1 MISIISHVSPLTKV
15 QRQLLLPVPGKVL
28 VRSGQ
33 SVHATDVIAEA
44 NLEPEH
50 MLLDIAHFLGVAP
63 QSAGAYIKRT
73 VGEQITEGSVIA
85 EKGNFGRVVRAPAA
99 GKIVAVSKG
108 QVLLE
113 FNNRPFQLLAGLSG
127 VVTKVE
133 AEYGA
138 TIEATGS
145 WIQGVWGNGKLA
157 VGGLICLA
165 EEPEHVLEV
174 DQIQPA
180 QRGAVVFA
188 GHCRDPQAFEAAAA
202 NQWRGLILGSMP
214 ANLIPQAEN
223 APFPVIVLEGFGN
236 LPVIPPTFKLFSSN
250 EEREV
255 VLNTV
260 IYNPLTGEPPE
271 VTIPVEAEATVASSA
286 LQRLTEG
293 LRVRILRAANAGV
306 VGTITALPAGL
317 MQFPS
322 GLRAPAAEV
331 STDSG
336 KKVSVPVANIEVLG

>member
-1 MISIISHVSPLTKV
+1 MISKVTHVSPLTKV
-15 QRQLLLPVPGKVL
+15 RRQLLLPVPGRVL

-73 VGEQITEGSVIA
+73 VGEEISEGSVIA
-85 EKGNFGRVVRAPAA
+85 ERGNFGRVVRAPAA
-99 GKIVAVSKG
+99 GRVVAISKG

-127 VVTKVE
+127 IVTKVE
-133 AEYGA
+133 ADYGA
-138 TIEATGS
+138 TIEASGS
-145 WIQGVWGNGKLA
+145 WIQGVWGNRQLA
-157 VGGLICLA
+157 VGGLIALA
-165 EEPEHVLEV
+165 EEPEHVLTPEQV
-174 DQIQPA
+174 QPS
-180 QRGAVVFA
+180 QRGAIIFA
-188 GHCRDPQAFEAAAA
+188 GHCSDPRALEAAAE

-214 ANLIPQAEN
+214 ATLIPQAEK
-223 APFPVIVLEGFGN
+223 APFPIIVLEGFGDI
-236 LPVIPPTFKLFSSN
+236 PVLAPTFRLLTSN
-250 EEREV
+250 EAREV
-255 VLNTV
+255 VLNSM
-260 IYNPLTGEPPE
+260 IYDPLTGEAPE
-271 VTIPVEAEATVASSA
+271 VTIPIEAEANLASTA
-286 LQRLTEG
+286 IQRLTEG
-293 LRVRILRAANAGV
+293 LRVRVIQAANAGV

-331 STDSG
+331 SIEGG
-336 KKVSVPVANIEVLG
+336 KRVSVPVANIEVLG